1 ASPPTSSTPGS
12 TTYHGETSL
21 AKQTVNRRDD
31 RLELRRSDGRIDADA
46 PQDVVADGA
55 LDIGSLGRVTALGQ
69 RVLGVVEHRD
79 LDPVARERRDEGR
92 DRAVA
97 LAVERHGLT
106 SVGELDR
113 EGVRAVLATRG
124 LGRAQREPTPRLERG
139 AVRGG

>member
-1 ASPPTSSTPGS
+1 MIPSTRSRSPQSPASPPTSSAPGS
-12 TTYHGETSL
+12 TTYQGETPL
-21 AKQTVNRRDD
+21 AQRTVDGGDD
-31 RLELRRSDGRIDADA
+31 RLERRRRDGRIDADA

-55 LDIGSLGRVTALGQ
+55 LDIGRRGRVTALGQ

-106 SVGELDR
+106 
-113 EGVRAVLATRG
+113 A
-124 LGRAQREPTPRLERG
+124 
-139 AVRGG
+139 